1 MDPIEVV
8 EIPANRVI
16 RSLAAAWSIR
26 AWRASFPTD
35 TVQWYLNLYKSGDY
49 SKKLPITVAALSGE
63 QLVGVG
69 SLVADDELPNA
80 LESGPWLAAI
90 YVTPRFRRKGAGKK
104 IVQELLDHA
113 FLLGY
118 FEVFAYTESKRA
130 WYEKMG
136 WQFVR
141 NADLGSHQVAVI
153 KRELN

>member
-1 MDPIEVV
+1 MV
-8 EIPANRVI
+8 EIPANLQI

-26 AWRASFPTD
+26 AWRESFPTD
-35 TVQWYLNLYKSGDY
+35 TAQWYLNLYKAGDY
-49 SKKLPITVAALSGE
+49 SRSLPITVAALSGR
-63 QLVGVG
+63 QLIGVG

-90 YVTPRFRRKGAGKK
+90 YVSPRFRRKGAGKK

-118 FEVFAYTESKRA
+118 LEVFAYTETKRA

-141 NADLGSHQVAVI
+141 NAELGNHQVAVI
-153 KRELN
+153 KRKLN